1 MAEELITARVSQV
14 DENGNKVVDEEGK
27 AVMLEGSAMYDF
39 GGDLE
44 GLLEKAKG
52 NKEAIYSNAVANLKV
67 TVQSLMRTAISA
79 GASPEALQAKVTAFV
94 PGVAMAKQV
103 VDPIEAAKAAFGT
116 WDPEK
121 QRAFLEQ
128 LGTSLKPE

>member
-1 MAEELITARVSQV
+1 MTEELITARVSQSDDEGKKIV
-14 DENGNKVVDEEGK
+14 DDEGK

-52 NKEAIYSNAVANLKV
+52 NKEAVFTNAVANLKV
-67 TVQSLMRTAISA
+67 TVQSLMRTAIAA
-79 GASPEALQAKVTAFV
+79 GASPEALQAKVTAFI

-116 WDPEK
+116 WDAEK
-121 QRAFLEQ
+121 QRVFLEQ
-128 LGTSLKPE
+128 LSTSLKQ